1 MSAAA
6 YSLRKRMV
14 AAFAVFA
21 LATAVLFG
29 AFCLIF
35 VYTVEDSFFH
45 RMLAEEAAH
54 QQSAWLATG
63 RTAAPLRPFVSV
75 HRSSATFPADL
86 ARRTA
91 GGARGSEFAGEQGR
105 HYHLRQVA
113 LAGAGQLV
121 LVAEVSRE
129 LVVRPRLPFILSVL
143 ALLAGAI
150 LIITLGAGYWLARRA
165 TAPLRQ
171 LTDLVSNAAPG
182 QLPRNFAARFP
193 ENEIGLLARTLDE
206 AMARIAGF
214 IEREQHFTRDASHE
228 LRTPLTVIDGAAQL
242 LAGQPLPAPAAA
254 QLQRI
259 RAACAHMA
267 QTVDALLSL
276 AREELSGAPR
286 QRVALLPIVE
296 RAVVDHASL
305 LEGKPVD
312 VHVALDAGA
321 SVDGHPAV
329 LAILI
334 GNLVANAFA
343 HTRSGEVRIAFEEN
357 SLVVAD
363 SGPGIA
369 PEVKEK
375 LFEPGAKGSASAGY
389 GLGLSIAARL
399 AARSDIVLVIDSGAG
414 GSRAALTFSI

>member
-1 MSAAA
+1 
-6 YSLRKRMV
+6 
-14 AAFAVFA
+14 
-21 LATAVLFG
+21 
-29 AFCLIF
+29 
-35 VYTVEDSFFH
+35 
-45 RMLAEEAAH
+45 
-54 QQSAWLATG
+54 
-63 RTAAPLRPFVSV
+63 V
-75 HRSSATFPADL
+75 HRSAASFPADL
-86 ARRTA
+86 ARRVA

-105 HYHLRQVA
+105 HYHLRTVP
-113 LAGAGQLV
+113 LGDGGQLI

-143 ALLAGAI
+143 AALAGAI

-165 TAPLRQ
+165 TSPLQQ
-171 LTDLVSNAAPG
+171 LTELVSNAGPG
-182 QLPRNFAARFP
+182 QLPHDFAARFP
-193 ENEIGLLARTLDE
+193 DNEIGLLARKLDD
-206 AMARIAGF
+206 AMTRIAGF

-242 LAGQPLPAPAAA
+242 LCAQPLPAPAAA

-259 RAACAHMA
+259 RTACAHMA
-267 QTVDALLSL
+267 QTVDVLLSL
-276 AREELSGAPR
+276 AREELGSSPR
-286 QRVALLPIVE
+286 QNVALLPIVE
-296 RAVVDHASL
+296 RAVVEHAPL
-305 LEGKPVD
+305 LEGKPVE
-312 VHVALDAGA
+312 VNVTLAASV

-369 PEVKEK
+369 PEVKER
-375 LFEPGAKGSASAGY
+375 LFEAGVKGNASSGY

-399 AARSDIVLVIDSGAG
+399 AARSGVGLAIGSGAT
-414 GSRAALTFSI
+414 GSRAALTFQN

>member
-1 MSAAA
+1 MSATP
-6 YSLRKRMV
+6 YSLRMRIV
-14 AAFAVFA
+14 GAFAVFA

-35 VYTVEDSFFH
+35 VYTVEDSFFN
-45 RMLAEEAAH
+45 RMLAEESAH
-54 QQSAWLATG
+54 QQSAWQATG
-63 RTAAPLRPFVSV
+63 TTAAPLRRFVSV
-75 HRSSATFPADL
+75 HRSAATFPADL

-105 HYHLRQVA
+105 HYHLRPVP
-113 LAGAGQLV
+113 LADGSRLV

-129 LVVRPRLPFILSVL
+129 LVVRPSLPFILSVL

-182 QLPRNFAARFP
+182 RLPRDFTARFP
-193 ENEIGLLARTLDE
+193 DNEIGLLARTLDD

-276 AREELSGAPR
+276 AREELGSAPR
-286 QRVALLPIVE
+286 QTVALLPIVE
-296 RAVVDHASL
+296 RAVVDHAPL

-312 VHVALDAGA
+312 VHVVLGALD

-343 HTRSGEVRIAFEEN
+343 HTRHGEVRIGFEKN
-357 SLVVAD
+357 SLVVTD

-369 PEVKEK
+369 SEVRER
-375 LFEPGAKGSASAGY
+375 LFEPGAKGNASAGY

-399 AARSDIVLVIDSGAG
+399 AARSGIGLVIDSGAG
-414 GSRAALTFSI
+414 GSRAALTFQN